1 MATITTRS
9 GKGSPLTNT
18 EVDDNFS
25 NLNSAKYESGA
36 DPYFTGLT
44 VYGPSTTVGEF
55 RYADGTYNPRLVIQ
69 GSSEGITLY
78 NGYSTAASNVIFK
91 AVASETLRYNQTSL
105 TINEGSI
112 DIDFRVES
120 NNDANAIFVNGA
132 NGRVGFGSNSPAN
145 VLDLGAATNNRGISW
160 GHTSA
165 NYTNIWTK
173 YSNANLVLATGLAPA
188 TNATGY
194 VSSFQSASMG
204 HSVLE
209 IGAFGNPG
217 ELKFSSLL
225 AQNLAVG
232 TAITPVERFKASTT
246 EFVVNDGSADYDF
259 RVETDART
267 DAFFIDGSADTIAL
281 NSLAYIN
288 AAGSEAENGFTI
300 NNKGGVTGHL
310 QFQTAENVLAN
321 DYVRA
326 NIVLSRD
333 KNQIYWDNST
343 SEWVH
348 AGGGSTDWSMMTH
361 TAGEFRLYH
370 GDAQASE
377 TRWTNG
383 LFKNYYKVFE
393 VAHASGMTFDLPNTG
408 AFVFNERG
416 LARDFRVESDT
427 NEYALYINATTSS
440 VGINTSLNYGA
451 GLHVNGTTNS
461 EYRTLFVSDT
471 ADASKGVAIAYDS
484 VNDRGV
490 ITAVDVGTGWKPLII
505 ENTSLTIDY
514 GLVVNEVSSASADFR
529 AESDTNTHMLFVDSS
544 ANTVGVGTSDTSY
557 TLNVAGSTG
566 TRRLVVTDDG
576 STSPLLVVRA
586 DDQSPWAFQIQND
599 TYSNTEY
606 YGLRT
611 YVDNS
616 GGALTQLKTSGS
628 ARYRF
633 QSGTDTSTKETFSF
647 SDYDVV
653 VNQDSSNL
661 DFRVESDGHTH
672 ALLVDASANIV
683 HFMGN
688 TGGANNT
695 STGCYITNSGQFVC
709 KSSGAN
715 YFNRT
720 DADGVVIAFYRA
732 TASVGSIE
740 VATTGTT
747 YNTTSDR
754 RLKENIET
762 ITDGTEKLMAMNPV
776 THTWK
781 NVPEAPA
788 VHGFIAQ
795 EMLEVCPEAVSG
807 TPDGEE
813 MMSMDY
819 GRITP
824 VLVAALQDAHKK
836 IAELEA
842 RLNSLEGK

>member
-9 GKGSPLTNT
+9 AKGSPLTNT

-44 VYGPSTTVGEF
+44 VYGSSTTVGEF
-55 RYADGTYNPRLVIQ
+55 RYADGTYNPRLYIQ
-69 GSSEGITLY
+69 GSPEGITL
-78 NGYSTAASNVIFK
+78 NNTFSSAASNVIFK
-91 AVASETLRYNQTSL
+91 AVAREVLRYNQTQF
-105 TINEGSI
+105 TVNEGSV

-120 NNDANAIFVNGA
+120 NNDANAIFVDGA

-165 NYTNIWTK
+165 NYTNIWAK
-173 YSNANLVLATGLAPA
+173 YSNGNLVLATGLAPA

-194 VSSFQSASMG
+194 VSSYQSPSMS

-217 ELKFSSLL
+217 KLTFSSLL
-225 AQNLAVG
+225 AQNAAIG
-232 TAITPVERFKASTT
+232 TAIVPVERFSASTS
-246 EFVVNDGSADYDF
+246 EFVVNDGSVDYDF

-267 DAFFIDGSADTIAL
+267 NAFVVDGGTDTIEL
-281 NSLAYIN
+281 NAYTYIS
-288 AAGSEAENGFTI
+288 APGSEAESGFTF
-300 NNKGGVTGHL
+300 NNKGGATGHL
-310 QFQTAENVLAN
+310 QVQTAENVVAN

-326 NIVLSRD
+326 NVVMSRNKD
-333 KNQIYWDNST
+333 QIYWDNAT
-343 SEWVH
+343 SEWVQV
-348 AGGGSTDWSMMTH
+348 GGSSTDWTMLSH
-361 TAGEFRLYH
+361 TAGEFRIYH
-370 GDAQASE
+370 GGAQASD
-377 TRWTNG
+377 TRWTNA
-383 LFKNYYKVFE
+383 LFKDYHKVFE

-408 AFVFNERG
+408 EFVFNERG
-416 LARDFRVESDT
+416 LARNFRVESTANTHMLFVDAANSRIGVGT
-427 NEYALYINATTSS
+427 RSIPANTLDVGASSTSNFDLVRFSNTDSTYSQSINL
-440 VGINTSLNYGA
+440 GFNTSKDI
-451 GLHVNGTTNS
+451 VWTTASGSGGIVFNTGSRGFIFNENS
-461 EYRTLFVSDT
+461 
-471 ADASKGVAIAYDS
+471 YDS
-484 VNDRGV
+484 
-490 ITAVDVGTGWKPLII
+490 
-505 ENTSLTIDY
+505 
-514 GLVVNEVSSASADFR
+514 DFR
-529 AESDTNTHMLFVDSS
+529 VESDTNTHMLFVDSS

-576 STSPLLVVRA
+576 SSSPLLNVRA

-616 GGALTQLKTSGS
+616 GSALTQLKTSGS

-653 VNQDSSNL
+653 VNQDSNNL

-695 STGCYITNSGQFVC
+695 STGCYITNVGQFVC

-754 RLKENIET
+754 RLKENIES
-762 ITDGTEKLMAMNPV
+762 ITDGTEKLMAMRPV
-776 THTWK
+776 THTWIADK
-781 NVPEAPA
+781 DAPA

-795 EMLEVCPEAVSG
+795 EMIEIVPEAVSG

-824 VLVAALQDAHKK
+824 VLVAALQDAHMK